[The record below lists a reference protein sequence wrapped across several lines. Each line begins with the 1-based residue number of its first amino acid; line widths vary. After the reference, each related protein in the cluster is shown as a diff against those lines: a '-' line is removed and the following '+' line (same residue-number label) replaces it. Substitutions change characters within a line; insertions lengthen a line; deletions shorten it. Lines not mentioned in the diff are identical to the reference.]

1 MRPEFKCLDNLF
13 GIASMSEILTA
24 IYQDGAFIPE
34 QETSVVAGARVRLV
48 VEPLREPV
56 DQRAIEEFDAI
67 CDELSVDSGGRR
79 MTRDEMHER
88 D

>member
-1 MRPEFKCLDNLF
+1 
-13 GIASMSEILTA
+13 MSEILTA

-34 QETSVVAGARVRLV
+34 QATSVVAGARVRLV
-48 VEPLREPV
+48 VEPLQSPADE
-56 DQRAIEEFDAI
+56 RAIDEFDAI
-67 CDELSVDSGGRR
+67 CDSIVIHDSPPR